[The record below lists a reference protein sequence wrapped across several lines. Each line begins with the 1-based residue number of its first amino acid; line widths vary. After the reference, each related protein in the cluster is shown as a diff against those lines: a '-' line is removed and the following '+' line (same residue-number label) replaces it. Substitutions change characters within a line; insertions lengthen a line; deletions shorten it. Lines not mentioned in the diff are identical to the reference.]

1 MIAIVI
7 IIIRNNEEVTL
18 CVESAQRRSIP
29 YLGEE
34 VHFRTITQTEERL
47 AVSENGS

>member
-7 IIIRNNEEVTL
+7 IIIINNEEVTL
-18 CVESAQRRSIP
+18 CVESAQRKSIS
-29 YLGEE
+29 YLGE
-34 VHFRTITQTEERL
+34 VHSRTITQTEERL